1 MITISIP
8 HHNDS
13 LLEVELDEEIFFLH
27 FSWNETGGFWTMA
40 IENAYND
47 ELVSGIALLP
57 NRLLLQPFSE
67 ESLPLG
73 EFIVVREDEQQ
84 AVGWEDF
91 FAKKATLI
99 YLEVDD
105 ELSI

>member
-40 IENAYND
+40 VENAYND
-47 ELVSGIALLP
+47 EIVSSIPLLP
-57 NRLLLQPFSE
+57 NRLLLSQFSLE
-67 ESLPLG
+67 ALPLG
-73 EFIVVREDEQQ
+73 DFMVVREDDLQT
-84 AVGWEDF
+84 VGREDF

-99 YLEVDD
+99 YLEVND
-105 ELSI
+105 EL

>member
-1 MITISIP
+1 MIVITVP
-8 HHNDS
+8 NHNDS

-27 FSWNETGGFWTMA
+27 FSWNSTGEFWTMA

-47 ELVSGIALLP
+47 EIVSGIPLLP
-57 NRLLLQPFSE
+57 NRLLLSQFSF

-73 EFIVVREDEQQ
+73 DFMVVREDGLQ
-84 AVGWEDF
+84 AVGREDF

-105 ELSI
+105 EF